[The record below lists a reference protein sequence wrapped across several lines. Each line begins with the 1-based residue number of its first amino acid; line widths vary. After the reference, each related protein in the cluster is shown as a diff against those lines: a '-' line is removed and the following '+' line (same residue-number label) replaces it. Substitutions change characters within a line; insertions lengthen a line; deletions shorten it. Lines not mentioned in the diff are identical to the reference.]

1 LETVALFAQVV
12 YLMFSAVYV
21 FKETVEHVLL
31 SAGEGHHHHTGDED
45 VELLG
50 SVHLNLHGRFLNC
63 HSRIDFP
70 ILLPLLSLLSLL
82 FNSLQFE
89 NHSKLVNGECCC
101 FQPLPSCK
109 TDARSHG
116 EPTTSFVSS
125 P

>member
-21 FKETVEHVLL
+21 FKETIEHVLL

-50 SVHLNLHGRFLNC
+50 LVRLNFLWDLFLNC
-63 HSRIDFP
+63 CPSIDFP
-70 ILLPLLSLLSLL
+70 ILLPLLSLFSLL
-82 FNSLQFE
+82 FNSLQYE

-101 FQPLPSCK
+101 FLPLP
-109 TDARSHG
+109 
-116 EPTTSFVSS
+116 P
-125 P
+125 